1 MFYCANLQKRYALN
15 KRFVCRISSF
25 KNSNKQLLTN
35 NKEQTTISI
44 FAQMRFFIELSYN
57 GTDFHGWQVQPNANT
72 VQAEINKAL
81 SIILNTTVEVVGAGR
96 TDTGVHAKQMF
107 AHFDFELVF
116 DAQKLKQKLNSF
128 LPKDISIYNI
138 IQVGDEV
145 SSRFDAISRTY
156 EYHIVQHKDPFI
168 NNAYYIHNKL
178 NVSDMNLACKY
189 ILGKQD
195 FTSFSKVNTDTF
207 TNNCDVMIANWKWE
221 GSVLVFTI
229 KADRFLRNMV
239 RAVVGTL
246 LNVGIGKI
254 TIDEVKNIITA
265 KDRCMAGTSVP
276 AHALFLTKVEY
287 PKHIIS

>member
-1 MFYCANLQKRYALN
+1 
-15 KRFVCRISSF
+15 
-25 KNSNKQLLTN
+25 
-35 NKEQTTISI
+35 
-44 FAQMRFFIELSYN
+44 MRFFIELSYN

-72 VQAEINKAL
+72 VQEEINKAL
-81 SIILNTTVEVVGAGR
+81 STILNAKIEVVGAGR
-96 TDTGVHAKQMF
+96 TDAGVHAKQMF
-107 AHFDFELVF
+107 AHFDSKVVL
-116 DAQKLKQKLNSF
+116 DTQKLKQKLNSF
-128 LPKDISIYNI
+128 LPKEISIYNI

-156 EYHIVQHKDPFI
+156 EYHIVQHKNPFS
-168 NNAYYIHNKL
+168 NNAYYMHKKL
-178 NVSDMNLACKY
+178 NVTAMNMACKH

-207 TNNCDVMIANWKWE
+207 TNNCNVMIANWKWE

-239 RAVVGTL
+239 RAAVGTL

-254 TIDEVKNIITA
+254 TTVEVKNIIAA
-265 KDRCMAGTSVP
+265 KDRCVAGTSVP